1 MSTGVQKSTLPF
13 VRDAFEA
20 RLVLKATAGRSA
32 FVEFL
37 PTAMHASWRAANVTR
52 RRVAI
57 V

>member
-1 MSTGVQKSTLPF
+1 VNTGEQKSALPF
-13 VRDAFEA
+13 VRDAFGA

-37 PTAMHASWRAANVTR
+37 PTAMHATWRAANVTR
-52 RRVAI
+52 RRDAI

>member
-1 MSTGVQKSTLPF
+1 MNTGEQKSALPF
-13 VRDAFEA
+13 VRDAFGA

-37 PTAMHASWRAANVTR
+37 PTAMHATWRAANVTR
-52 RRVAI
+52 RRDAI